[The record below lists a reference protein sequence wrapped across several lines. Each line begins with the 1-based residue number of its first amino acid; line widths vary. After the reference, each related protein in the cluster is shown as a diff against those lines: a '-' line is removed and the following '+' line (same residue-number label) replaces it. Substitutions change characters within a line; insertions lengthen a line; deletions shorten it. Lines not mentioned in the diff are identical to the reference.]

1 MAHKKYMKALFT
13 VPGDTYKEF
22 KELAPNGSRS
32 QIITQFMT
40 QYVEIHKPQFMKAK
54 PSLWSELKK
63 YRKKKKYPKLNLKK
77 LIKDA
82 WNDVD

>member
-13 VPGDTYKEF
+13 VPGDTYKAF